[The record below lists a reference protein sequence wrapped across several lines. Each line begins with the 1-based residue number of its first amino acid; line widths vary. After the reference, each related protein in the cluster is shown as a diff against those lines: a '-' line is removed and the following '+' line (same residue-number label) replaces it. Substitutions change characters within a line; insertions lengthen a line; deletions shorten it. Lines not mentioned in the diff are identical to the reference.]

1 MFFVALGNTVGS
13 NSIDGLLFAK
23 MGTDWLP
30 LLYIFAGLT
39 TATVLSGNIVLL
51 NRYPHVQLFG
61 LLPLILAAILLVAR
75 LALLAQLAGLLPLL
89 WLLKEVLYFVQMS
102 FTWGVANLNTHPR
115 QAKRIFPLFTAGNIL
130 GTVIGGFLTPALIS
144 YFAIDNM
151 VLLWA
156 LLLLLAA
163 LIARHLLSN
172 LQNGKSFA
180 QSREKSSRP
189 KAQRNIFKDLL
200 AGFAHVRS
208 SKLLV
213 WVSFASIVLIICSN
227 SLYLVFSQGAAK
239 EYGDAAKLAS
249 FLSIIQ
255 AVSTTVALFLS
266 LFFTNRLFARFGT
279 MAAFL
284 VYPAIFALG
293 FLLYGLW
300 PTFFVL
306 TAFRLFQLT
315 WSGGVTSAIWPT
327 IFNVVPP
334 ERREVVST
342 FNRGISAQIGAILAG
357 LFLMAAKRYL
367 ALEHV
372 ALCGMAAGLFGL
384 MVVWKAK
391 EAYGE
396 ALTDLLHHGN
406 PEVFFNKEDPFGG
419 FACHKEALNAL
430 LAGTKDKR
438 APLRRV
444 AYEILGYI
452 EGEDSTAALVEGIK
466 DPRPFVRV
474 AALAALTLKHERCG
488 ERAQQSKDFQ
498 AAMADTL
505 QDKDKEVLLAALLLL
520 AKSKQS
526 YDEKLIKPLTNN
538 KSKRIALLAAALC
551 QKESFK
557 DSLQSKDGN
566 ERALAL
572 WALAQ
577 TPDEELLPMVLSATH
592 AKEPEVRA
600 CAARTLSAFSS
611 DGVIAPLNEL
621 LGDKH
626 ISVRLAAGDALV
638 NKEVSIT
645 KNLTIPE
652 RIDATLSAMD
662 MQKTRG
668 DENVEAFIKKAQEEA
683 LYYYEA
689 ATKCPLQERGER
701 ILAVSL
707 LCQSR
712 HWAVRCLRAIYVRE
726 RERVVQAALNN
737 LDNKDLRLRGS
748 ALEALEAS
756 QERKTIRPLL
766 PLFENKWHFCKES
779 ELQIENLLHDK
790 DDWIRACSAWV
801 CEPQYLDRISKL
813 EKNDPS
819 PFVRR
824 VAIERLEKEEKMETL
839 ATLSLMEQIAFLRKM
854 TLFSSLPPADL
865 RDIAA
870 VMGENIHPPGTHLA
884 HEGERG
890 EELYLIISG
899 KVRVYKKGEDEKEHT
914 LAICG
919 SGEVVGDMALLSGE
933 KRMASLV
940 TEDEV
945 RTLVLGRKAFSRMVR
960 DKPNIGLA
968 IIEVLCQRLRTC
980 QLGEEIKT
988 SEKAINTEEM
998 ANEMTW
1004 ASFF

>member
-23 MGTDWLP
+23 MGTGWLP
-30 LLYIFAGLT
+30 LLYIFAGVT
-39 TATVLSGNIVLL
+39 TATVLCGNIVLL
-51 NRYPHVQLFG
+51 SRYPHVRLFS
-61 LLPLILAAILLVAR
+61 LLPLILAAILFIAR
-75 LALLAQLAGLLPLL
+75 LALLLQLKFLLPFL

-102 FTWGVANLNTHPR
+102 FTWGVANLNTYPR

-130 GTVIGGFLTPALIS
+130 GTVLGGFLTPPLIR

-156 LLLLLAA
+156 LLLLLSA
-163 LIARHLLSN
+163 LIARRLLRNVQS
-172 LQNGKSFA
+172 GKNTAHAEES
-180 QSREKSSRP
+180 KSST
-189 KAQRNIFKDLL
+189 KAPRNIFQDLL
-200 AGFAHVRS
+200 VGFHHVRS
-208 SKLLV
+208 STLLV

-227 SLYLVFSQGAAK
+227 SLYLVFSQAAAN

-249 FLSIIQ
+249 FLSIVQ
-255 AVSTTVALFLS
+255 AVSTTVALVLS

-293 FLLYGLW
+293 FGIYGLW

-306 TAFRLFQLT
+306 TAFRLLQLT

-342 FNRGISAQIGAILAG
+342 FNRGVSAQIGAILAG
-357 LFLMAAKRYL
+357 IFLMAAKRYL
-367 ALEHV
+367 AIEHV
-372 ALCGMAAGLFGL
+372 ALAGMCAGLLGL
-384 MVVWKAK
+384 VVIWKAK

-396 ALTDLLHHGN
+396 ALTELLHHGN
-406 PEVFFNKEDPFGG
+406 PEVFFNEDEPFGG
-419 FACHKEALNAL
+419 FACNKEAMNAL
-430 LAGTKDKR
+430 IAGTKDKR

-452 EGEDSTAALVEGIK
+452 EGEEATSALVVGVK

-474 AALAALTLKHERCG
+474 AALEALTLKYERTG
-488 ERAQQSKDFQ
+488 EIGLQNEEFKSAIAHS
-498 AAMADTL
+498 L
-505 QDKDKEVLLAALLLL
+505 QDKEKEVLFATLLLL
-520 AKSKQS
+520 AKTNESA
-526 YDEKLIKPLTNN
+526 DEKLIKNLTNN
-538 KSKRIALLAAALC
+538 KSKRIALLALALC
-551 QKESFK
+551 KDESFQ
-557 DSLQSKDGN
+557 DSLKSTDSKK
-566 ERALAL
+566 RSWAL

-577 TPDEELLPMVLSATH
+577 SPDEKYLPMVFSATH
-592 AKEPEVRA
+592 AKEANVRA
-600 CAARTLSAFSS
+600 SAARTLGAFSS
-611 DGVIAPLNEL
+611 QAVMTPLSEL

-626 ISVRLAAGDALV
+626 ISVRLAASDALG
-638 NKEVSIT
+638 NKKESISA
-645 KNLTIPE
+645 NLSFPH
-652 RIDATLSAMD
+652 RIDATLSALVQ
-662 MQKTRG
+662 QKTQG
-668 DENVEAFIKKAQEEA
+668 DQDVKTFIKNAQKEA
-683 LYYYEA
+683 LHYYEA
-689 ATKCPLQERGER
+689 ATKCPLKERGER

-712 HWAVRCLRAIYVRE
+712 HWAVRCLRAIYIKD
-726 RERVVQAALNN
+726 RERVLQVALSN
-737 LDNKDLRLRGS
+737 LDNKDHRQRGS

-756 QERKTIRPLL
+756 RARKTIRPLL
-766 PLFENKWHFCKES
+766 PLFENKWHFSKERKLDI
-779 ELQIENLLHDK
+779 EKLLQDK

-801 CEPQYLDRISKL
+801 SGPEYLDTVSKL
-813 EKNDPS
+813 EKEDRS

-824 VAIERLEKEEKMETL
+824 VAIERLEKEETMETL

-870 VMGENIHPPGTHLA
+870 VMREEVYPPKTHLA
-884 HEGERG
+884 HEGESG
-890 EELYLIISG
+890 EELYLIVSG
-899 KVRVYKKGEDEKEHT
+899 KVRVFKKENGEKERT
-914 LAICG
+914 LATCG
-919 SGEVVGDMALLSGE
+919 TGDVVGDMALLSGE

-960 DKPNIGLA
+960 DKPNVGLA

-980 QLGEEIKT
+980 QLGEE
-988 SEKAINTEEM
+988 SSAYEKAINTEEM